1 MTAVIHIA
9 GPHIQVGPQL
19 RQRCS
24 WCGALLLD
32 YNLALTA
39 VSIPEGK
46 TEETMTDEDRRPG
59 TWQYGDLVAVDG
71 NAKWTV
77 DHEDGAEL
85 PDGCCGK
92 LDPEVTA

>member
-9 GPHIQVGPQL
+9 GPRIQVGPQL
-19 RQRCS
+19 RQRCC
-24 WCGALLLD
+24 WCGGLLID

-46 TEETMTDEDRRPG
+46 TEETMTDQDRTLA
-59 TWQYGDLVAVDG
+59 TWPAGDLIARDG
-71 NAKWTV
+71 PASWIV
-77 DHEDGAEL
+77 GHADGAEL